1 MITNFEIYTQPLS
14 DAEKA
19 LAEKM
24 CANFKKKHYNSKLA
38 IPERTITS
46 NMKERGYDISG
57 AKVRK
62 LVNYMRQTGHPILAN
77 KKGCYYSSNR
87 NEIAQ
92 NIESLK
98 QRAAAI
104 QAAAKGMEMILIGKQ
119 TTINI

>member
-1 MITNFEIYTQPLS
+1 MITNFELHTQPLT

-24 CANFKKKHYNSKLA
+24 CANFKKRYYCAQLA

-46 NMKERGYDISG
+46 TMKERGYDISPS
-57 AKVRK
+57 KVRK
-62 LVNYMRQTGHPILAN
+62 LVNYMRQNGHPILAN
-77 KKGCYYSSNR
+77 NKGYYYSSNR

-104 QAAAKGMEMILIGKQ
+104 QAAAKGLESVLNRRQ